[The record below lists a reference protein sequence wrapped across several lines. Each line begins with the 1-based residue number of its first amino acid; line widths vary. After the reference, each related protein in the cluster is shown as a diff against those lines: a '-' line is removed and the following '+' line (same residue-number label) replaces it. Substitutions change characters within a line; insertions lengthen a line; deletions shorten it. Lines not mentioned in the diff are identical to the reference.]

1 MTALIM
7 GAPLNVTE
15 WMKGFVGRGATDS
28 DAGYITGV
36 TENTPFMHEVKI
48 HIDDI
53 DRFVDEPTH
62 TASMEGFID
71 CPLFG
76 ANKNAFRGGMFNM
89 LVDTSNPGLKVMLYR
104 MPFVDGQGQSHTAL
118 GNKTINDDRAL
129 DLLHDI
135 MTLTVAV
142 FAGDVPGP
150 LVSTPAM
157 GPAQVPAQAEARG
170 VIHIQWRDGIRSGM
184 SFESPGSSLIDK
196 EKAIA
201 KFGSFYMGRLWNI
214 FAKGLSP

>member
-1 MTALIM
+1 MPT
-7 GAPLNVTE
+7 PLEVTE

-28 DAGYITGV
+28 DAGFIAGL

-48 HIDDI
+48 RIDDI
-53 DRFVDEPTH
+53 DRFVEEPTH
-62 TASMEGFID
+62 TASMDGYID

-76 ANKNAFRGGMFNM
+76 GKRSFTGGMFNM
-89 LVDTSNPGLKVMLYR
+89 LVDTANPGLKVMLYR
-104 MPFVDGQGQSHTAL
+104 MPFLDPNGQPHTAL

-157 GPAQVPAQAEARG
+157 GPADVPATAEARG
-170 VIHIQWRDGIRSGM
+170 VLHIEWRDGIRSGM
-184 SFESPGSSLIDK
+184 SFESPGSTSI
-196 EKAIA
+196 EKDAAIF
-201 KFGSFYMGRLWNI
+201 KFGKFYMGRLWTI
-214 FAKGLSP
+214 FAKGL